1 MTKISIEEQTRVL
14 SAALLTDLRERWRK
28 QYGSMPSRYISRKL
42 MIRALAYEA
51 QVKVHGGLK
60 ATARK
65 KLIAIAKGD
74 LPEPLKKVSR
84 AGRPAPG
91 TRLLREWQGRTFIVE
106 VTDGGFHWG
115 DREYSSLSAVAK
127 AITGAKWNGRRF
139 FGLPAGSPAKARPRK
154 EEAA

>member
-28 QYGSMPSRYISRKL
+28 QYGSLPSRYISRKL

-74 LPEPLKKVSR
+74 IPEPLKKVSR
-84 AGRPAPG
+84 TGRPASG
-91 TRLLREWQGRTFIVE
+91 TRLLREWHRKTHIVE
-106 VTDGGFHWG
+106 VTGSGFVWEG
-115 DREYSSLSAVAK
+115 EEYSSLSAVAK
-127 AITGAKWNGRRF
+127 AITGARWNGRRF
-139 FGLPAGSPAKARPRK
+139 FGLPGIPRDGSAPLK